1 LYFTGSASALTVKIL
16 PPMKL
21 ARNTNAL
28 RGFGPQLDLLN
39 TLNGGVAQA
48 AIQVRQRR
56 HDVLIT
62 VAAPSLDPEA
72 FDISLD
78 QQLRLTIAAA
88 ASPLEAIASSES
100 LPNDLRVPLLRQQF
114 TLPPQVDTD
123 RIEAT
128 FSHDRLQV
136 RLPFRATR
144 NGDDDAPRRIEVW
157 PVD

>member
-1 LYFTGSASALTVKIL
+1 
-16 PPMKL
+16 MKL

-56 HDVLIT
+56 HDVVIT

-78 QQLRLTIAAA
+78 QNLRLTIASAS
-88 ASPLEAIASSES
+88 SPLEPVAAPEQ

-114 TLPPQVDTD
+114 TLPPQVDPD

-128 FSHDRLQV
+128 FSHDRLRV
-136 RLPFRATR
+136 RLPFRTTR
-144 NGDDDAPRRIEVW
+144 RGDDDETPRRIEVR
-157 PVD
+157 PAD